1 MPEQF
6 RSPRN
11 SSSLSLPLVTGP
23 PLCGNALA
31 PMAGH
36 SPEEIIDTVFR
47 VLCGYESIS
56 EVCLRKGIKASLY
69 YRWREN
75 FVEICREWSRRQFK
89 PSQTGKPTLTPKPTS
104 ISDVPAATLGFGP
117 ILDPL
122 DDIVRR
128 AQDRLSIAWRADYQ
142 SLRMLGK

>member
-1 MPEQF
+1 MLEHF
-6 RSPRN
+6 RSSRESP
-11 SSSLSLPLVTGP
+11 SPSLPLVVRP
-23 PLCGNALA
+23 PLCGDGVA

-56 EVCLRKGIKASLY
+56 EVCLRKGIKPSLY

-75 FVEICREWSRRQFK
+75 FVEICREWSRRRFK
-89 PSQTGKPTLTPKPTS
+89 ANRTDKPAS
-104 ISDVPAATLGFGP
+104 RSDIPVVGPGGGP

-142 SLRMLGK
+142 SLRLLGK